1 VVSAEVTVAAERTH
15 QQDRAALSTGRLP
28 SSHFFPILEE
38 MPDRPLL
45 RETELIIMLAVL
57 RLEPKAY
64 GVPLSRE
71 IRRCSGVD
79 VPMATMYATLER
91 LEERGFVSA
100 KMGEPT
106 AERGGRAKKY
116 FRVTA
121 IGLRAVREMQKS
133 LMKLWEGLPQLEGG
147 VV

>member
-1 VVSAEVTVAAERTH
+1 
-15 QQDRAALSTGRLP
+15 
-28 SSHFFPILEE
+28 